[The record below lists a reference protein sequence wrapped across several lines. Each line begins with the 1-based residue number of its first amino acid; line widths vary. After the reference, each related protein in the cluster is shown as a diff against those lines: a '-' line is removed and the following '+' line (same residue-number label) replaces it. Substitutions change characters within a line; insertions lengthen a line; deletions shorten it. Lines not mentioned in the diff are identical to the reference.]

1 MALLVGRAAGFECG
15 RGMATLKDM
24 ERRLKGVKNMKK
36 ITKAMKMVAQSKLRI
51 AETQL
56 KPARNF
62 GNISGHLIE
71 SMKAELVPAKHLVLV
86 VSTDRGLC
94 GGVNSNIGKATRV
107 VLEQNKEKG
116 IETKVAI
123 LGDKGRALM
132 NRVYGG
138 LFSYVFNDFGKLA
151 FNYNQASYIA
161 SQLLA
166 NQDFPF
172 DKCTIIYNKYR
183 TKVSYD
189 TTLVD
194 IFSPKQLESFGNNKL
209 APFEQEGGPDVMSN
223 YAEHAFANSIYMA
236 FSESFASEQSA
247 RMNAMEG
254 ASKNAGEMILSLQ
267 LQYNRTRQ
275 AVITRELI
283 EIISGASAL

>member
-1 MALLVGRAAGFECG
+1 
-15 RGMATLKDM
+15 
-24 ERRLKGVKNMKK
+24 MKK

-71 SMKAELVPAKHLVLV
+71 SMKAEFTPAKHLLLV

-94 GGVNSNIGKATRV
+94 GGINSNIGKSARA

-116 IETKVAI
+116 IETKIAI

-132 NRVYGG
+132 NRVYGSQ
-138 LFSYVFNDFGKLA
+138 FSHCFNDFGKLA

-166 NQDFPF
+166 NPEFVF
-172 DKCTIIYNKYR
+172 DKCTIVYNKYR

-189 TTLVD
+189 TTRVD
-194 IFSPKQLESFGNNKL
+194 VFGVKQLEAFGNNKL
-209 APFEQEGGPDVMSN
+209 APYEQEGGPDVMAN
-223 YAEHAFANSIYMA
+223 YAEHAFANAIYMA

-254 ASKNAGEMILSLQ
+254 ASKNAGEMIVSLQ
-267 LQYNRTRQ
+267 LRYNRTRQ